1 MRIAFIGYGEA
12 ARAFRKSL
20 GETNGAFR
28 FAAYDIKGTPE
39 MAAAMEA
46 DGTAR
51 GATVAEAIDGAD
63 WIFSAVTADQSY
75 IAAEA
80 ALPHLTQGQ
89 VFIDINSVSPQRK
102 RDTAAA
108 VEAREAVYLDMAVMS
123 PVHPN
128 GHASPVL
135 LAGPA
140 AERLAAEMKPLGF
153 TFEVAG
159 NATGEATAVKMVRS
173 LFVKGLEAI
182 TVEALLAA
190 SASGCFDRVL
200 ESLSKSFPGLGWPEH
215 ASYYFERTLHHGT
228 RRAAEME
235 ESAATLNEL
244 GLEGGLAARIA
255 AVQRKMGAMEATDLP
270 EGPLADGIA
279 AILAARLAQ

>member
-12 ARAFRKSL
+12 GRAFRKSL
-20 GETNGAFR
+20 AARDATIR
-28 FAAYDIKGTPE
+28 FAAYDIKDTPE
-39 MAAAMEA
+39 MKAAMEA
-46 DGTAR
+46 DGVDPAASLADVV
-51 GATVAEAIDGAD
+51 GGAD
-63 WIFSAVTADQSY
+63 WIVSAVTADQSF

-80 ALPHLTQGQ
+80 ALPHLRQGQ

-123 PVHPN
+123 PVHPK

-135 LAGPA
+135 IAGPA
-140 AERLAAEMKPLGF
+140 AERLAAELAPLGF
-153 TFEVAG
+153 SCDIAG
-159 NATGEATAVKMVRS
+159 DAPGEATAVKMVRS

-190 SASGCFDRVL
+190 SAPGCFDRVL
-200 ESLSKSFPGLGWPEH
+200 ESLSTSFPGLGWPEH
-215 ASYYFERTLHHGT
+215 ATYYFERTLHHGT

-235 ESAATLNEL
+235 ESAATLDEL

-255 AVQRKMGAMEATDLP
+255 AVQRKMGALEATDLP
-270 EGPLADGIA
+270 EGPLDEAVASIV
-279 AILAARLAQ
+279 AARLAQ

>member
-1 MRIAFIGYGEA
+1 MHIAFIGYGEA

-20 GETNGAFR
+20 AATDPAFR
-28 FAAYDIKGTPE
+28 FSAYDIKDTPG
-39 MAAAMEA
+39 MADAMAA
-46 DGTAR
+46 DGTTR
-51 GATVAEAIDGAD
+51 GASVAEAIDGAD
-63 WIFSAVTADQSY
+63 WIFSAVTADQSL

-89 VFIDINSVSPQRK
+89 VFFDINSVSPQRK

-108 VEAREAVYLDMAVMS
+108 VEARDAVYLDMAVMS
-123 PVHPN
+123 PVHPH
-128 GHASPVL
+128 GHASPSL
-135 LAGPA
+135 IAGHA

-153 TFEVAG
+153 TFDIAG
-159 NATGEATAVKMVRS
+159 NAPGEATAVKMVRS

-190 SASGCFDRVL
+190 SASGCFDRVYT
-200 ESLSKSFPGLGWPEH
+200 SLSESFPGLGWPEH
-215 ASYYFERTLHHGT
+215 ATHYFERTLNHGT

-244 GLEGGLAARIA
+244 GLEGSLAARIA
-255 AVQRKMGAMEATDLP
+255 AVQRKMGALEATDLP
-270 EGPLADGIA
+270 EGPLDEGIA
-279 AILAARLAQ
+279 AILTARLAQ